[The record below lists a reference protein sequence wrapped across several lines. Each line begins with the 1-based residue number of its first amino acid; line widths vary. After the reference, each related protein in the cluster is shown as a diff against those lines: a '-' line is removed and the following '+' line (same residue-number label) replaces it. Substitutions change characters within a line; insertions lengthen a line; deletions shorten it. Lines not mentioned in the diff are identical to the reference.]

1 MTGKIRK
8 FGKYLQN
15 RLTKIFLYA
24 IVEQFFLNFRSNFM
38 RNFYIVILAF
48 LLFSCV
54 DVEKKYADYKIN
66 NEVQHF
72 GAKRVE
78 LKKGVY
84 VYQYDGTDDYSDF
97 GLKGQYENE
106 EEMTFMA
113 WVCPAEYQMAPI
125 ICNFSM
131 SMYIYESSRIGFEY
145 KYRNEGE
152 GKTLSEFVSSQA
164 KYEKN
169 KWILLTGVYKR
180 GKYLKIYVNGKND
193 GIKTNIK
200 NYYGFN
206 YSFSNFLIS
215 RSGHHNGKHFFYGLI
230 DSERVLIYNKELSE
244 KDIYSYYKSTM
255 NRYK

>member
-54 DVEKKYADYKIN
+54 DVEKKYVDYKIN

-84 VYQYDGTDDYSDF
+84 VYQYDGTDNYSDF

-113 WVCPAEYQMAPI
+113 WVCPDKLQDGPI
-125 ICNFSM
+125 IDNYSNLVWIQKDGSIKYHFKYKKTIDSK
-131 SMYIYESSRIGFEY
+131 SEY
-145 KYRNEGE
+145 HEAKSKSKYNLDE
-152 GKTLSEFVSSQA
+152 
-164 KYEKN
+164 
-169 KWILLTGVYKR
+169 WIFITATYKQ
-180 GKYLKIYVNGKND
+180 KQYVKIYVNGILENTTIHSNMY
-193 GIKTNIK
+193 GINYIFTNYFI
-200 NYYGFN
+200 
-206 YSFSNFLIS
+206 
-215 RSGHHNGKHFFYGLI
+215 GKSEHGGRGKYFYMGQI
-230 DSERVLIYNKELSE
+230 DTDKINIYNKALSDG
-244 KDIYSYYKSTM
+244 DIKSFYNKT
-255 NRYK
+255 K